1 MLVGT
6 MATRP
11 PARPAPPAPQ
21 KTPVGRPLLARIR
34 RIFAGPRRRWLRITL
49 YSVAGGFVLL
59 LLLTAYFWVRYS
71 RMIDAKLGT
80 DQPPL
85 PRVYARPVE
94 LRAGRGF
101 TSKQLVER
109 LNDIGY
115 VQREKAN
122 EPGEFSASA
131 ASVTL
136 VTREHL
142 GVPSVTAR
150 ADFSGGRL
158 SRLVGVNNKPIE
170 KITLEPALLAAL
182 SPGQKRRPVTL
193 ASIPKDVIHAVLAI
207 EDRRFYDHPGV
218 DVIRAIGALW
228 TNIKGDRPYLVGGST
243 LTQQI
248 IKNTF
253 LTPAKTLRRKVQ
265 EQFMALV
272 LDSRFTKDQI
282 LEIYLNDVVLGQGG
296 PFEIRGVAEAA
307 RIFFGKHIGN
317 VTLAEAATM
326 AGLIQSPSRLSP
338 FRWPERAQE
347 RRNVVLKQMA
357 EAGFITAEAAA
368 ASAKE
373 PLRIQARAL
382 ENEAPYFVDY
392 VTSQINDQYAGA
404 LARNTPIDVYT
415 TIDMHLQ
422 RLAQEAVLGGVTQ
435 VEKLL
440 AARRKKQPK
449 LGPVQA
455 ALVALD
461 PRTGQI
467 LAMVGGRGYN
477 QSQYN
482 RAVASRRQPGSTF
495 KPFVYLAAFEKMAA
509 EGRADLTP
517 ATILVDEPT
526 TFMDGDKEYAP
537 ANYEDEYSGPMT
549 LRRALALSR
558 NVIAV
563 KVAETTGYDAVAALW
578 RRFEL
583 GTPARAF
590 PSIALGV
597 FEATPLEM
605 ATAFTIFPNGG
616 LLRPLQSIEYINID
630 GKKTEPKVPN
640 TRQIAR
646 PDTTYLVTSMMR
658 SVVNEG
664 SGAGVRANFS
674 LDAAGKTGTTN
685 EYRDAWFIGFTP
697 ELLTVVWVG
706 YDDNQVLGLSG
717 SQAAVPI
724 WSTFMRGAL
733 AGRPNVPFEAPEGV
747 TFADIDPT
755 NGKLATFDCP
765 TTVREAFLVGT
776 TPGDVCDVHG
786 SVLARIGR
794 FFRRIVR

>member
-1 MLVGT
+1 M
-6 MATRP
+6 
-11 PARPAPPAPQ
+11 
-21 KTPVGRPLLARIR
+21 
-34 RIFAGPRRRWLRITL
+34 
-49 YSVAGGFVLL
+49 
-59 LLLTAYFWVRYS
+59 
-71 RMIDAKLGT
+71 
-80 DQPPL
+80 
-85 PRVYARPVE
+85 
-94 LRAGRGF
+94 
-101 TSKQLVER
+101 
-109 LNDIGY
+109 
-115 VQREKAN
+115 
-122 EPGEFSASA
+122 
-131 ASVTL
+131 
-136 VTREHL
+136 
-142 GVPSVTAR
+142 
-150 ADFSGGRL
+150 
-158 SRLVGVNNKPIE
+158 
-170 KITLEPALLAAL
+170 LAAIA
-182 SPGQKRRPVTL
+182 PGQKRRPVTL
-193 ASIPKDVIHAVLAI
+193 ASIPKDVINAVLAI

-228 TNIKGDRPYLVGGST
+228 TNIQGDRPYLVGGST

-282 LEIYLNDVVLGQGG
+282 LEIYLNDVVLGQRG

-338 FRWPERAQE
+338 FRSPERAQE
-347 RRNVVLKQMA
+347 RRNVVLKVMA
-357 EAGFITAEAAA
+357 EAGFVTPEAAA
-368 ASAKE
+368 AAAKE
-373 PLRIQARAL
+373 PLRVQARAL

-392 VTSQINDQYAGA
+392 VTQQVNEQYSGV
-404 LARNTPIDVYT
+404 LARNSPVDVYT

-422 RLAQEAVLGGVTQ
+422 RLAQEAVLNGVTQ
-435 VEKLL
+435 VEKQL
-440 AARRKKQPK
+440 AARRKRQPT

-455 ALVALD
+455 ALVAID
-461 PRTGQI
+461 PRTGDI

-477 QSQYN
+477 QSQFN
-482 RAVASRRQPGSTF
+482 RAVAARRQPGSTF

-517 ATILVDEPT
+517 ATVLVDEPT
-526 TFMDGDKEYAP
+526 TFTDGDKQYSP
-537 ANYEDEYSGPMT
+537 SNYEDEYSGPMT

-563 KVAETTGYDAVAALW
+563 KVAEMTGYDAVAALW
-578 RRFEL
+578 RRFDV

-597 FEATPLEM
+597 FEASPVEM

-616 LLRPLQSIEYINID
+616 MLRPLQSIEYLNID
-630 GKKTEPKVPN
+630 GRRTEPKSPAP
-640 TRQIAR
+640 RQITR
-646 PDTTYLVTSMMR
+646 PETTYLVTSMMR

-664 SGAGVRANFS
+664 TGAGVRANFS

-685 EYRDAWFIGFTP
+685 DLRDAWFIGFTP
-697 ELLTVVWVG
+697 ELLTVVWIG

-724 WSTFMRGAL
+724 WSSFMRGAL
-733 AGRPNVPFEAPEGV
+733 AGRPNLPFNPPDGV

-765 TTVREAFLVGT
+765 TTVREAFLVGSV
-776 TPGDVCDVHG
+776 PGEVCDVHG
-786 SVLARIGR
+786 GMFERIGN
-794 FFRRIVR
+794 FFRRIIR

>member
-1 MLVGT
+1 

-11 PARPAPPAPQ
+11 PARSASPAGSR
-21 KTPVGRPLLARIR
+21 KTTSSPFLTRIR
-34 RIFAGPRRRWLRITL
+34 QAFSGPRRRWLRIAL
-49 YSVAGGFVLL
+49 YTVAGGFVLL
-59 LLLTAYFWVRYS
+59 VLLTAIFWVRYS

-80 DQPPL
+80 DQQPL
-85 PRVYARPVE
+85 PRIFARPVE
-94 LRAGRGF
+94 LRAGRGI
-101 TSKQLVER
+101 TSKQLVDR
-109 LNDIGY
+109 LNDLGY
-115 VQREKAN
+115 VERPKAT
-122 EPGEFSASA
+122 EPGEFTASAS
-131 ASVTL
+131 SVTL
-136 VTREHL
+136 VTREL
-142 GVPSVTAR
+142 NGAPPLSVK
-150 ADFSGGRL
+150 ADFSRGVV
-158 SRLVGVNNKPIE
+158 SRLVGANGKPIE
-170 KITLEPALLAAL
+170 KVTLEPALLASIA
-182 SPGQKRRPVTL
+182 PGQKRRPVKL
-193 ASIPKDVIHAVLAI
+193 AAIPKDVVNAVLAI

-218 DVIRAIGALW
+218 DVIRAVGALW
-228 TNIKGDRPYLVGGST
+228 TNIQGDRPYLVGGST

-282 LEIYLNDVVLGQGG
+282 LEIYLNDVVLGQRG

-338 FRWPERAQE
+338 FRSPERAQE
-347 RRNVVLKQMA
+347 RRNVVLKVMA
-357 EAGFITAEAAA
+357 DAGFVTAAA
-368 ASAKE
+368 AAAAAKE
-373 PLRIQARAL
+373 PLRVQARAL

-392 VTSQINDQYAGA
+392 VTQQVNEQYAGV
-404 LARNTPIDVYT
+404 LARNTPVDVYT
-415 TIDMHLQ
+415 TLDMQLQ
-422 RLAQEAVLGGVTQ
+422 RIAQEAVLTGITQ
-435 VEKLL
+435 VEKQL
-440 AARRKKQPK
+440 ASRRKKQPN

-461 PRTGQI
+461 PRSGEI

-517 ATILVDEPT
+517 ATVLVDEPT
-526 TFMDGDKEYAP
+526 TFMDGEKEYSP
-537 ANYEDEYSGPMT
+537 SNYEDEYSGPMT

-563 KVAETTGYDAVAALW
+563 KVAEMTGYDAVAALW
-578 RRFEL
+578 RRVDV

-597 FEATPLEM
+597 FEATPVEM

-616 LLRPLQSIEYINID
+616 MLRPLQTINFLNID
-630 GKKTEPKVPN
+630 GKRTEPKRQN

-646 PDTTYLVTSMMR
+646 PETTYLVTSMMR

-664 SGAGVRANFS
+664 TGAGIRANFS

-706 YDDNQVLGLSG
+706 YDDNQILGLSG

-733 AGRPNVPFEAPEGV
+733 AGRPNIPFNPPDGV

-765 TTVREAFLVGT
+765 TTVRETFLVGSV
-776 TPGDVCDVHG
+776 PSEVCDVHG
-786 SVLARIGR
+786 GMFTR
-794 FFRRIVR
+794 FGHWLRRIIR